1 MGPCTDGDVLPSR
14 EIGTSWVD
22 DGERA
27 FPQVRERAHAAGH
40 AAGQSRL
47 GWGAMMSRH
56 LPHSWLKAP
65 RCRRFLSSRTANNV
79 CFREQM
85 QLPFLKTI
93 SDNFLIWRD
102 R

>member
-1 MGPCTDGDVLPSR
+1 MMARGL
-14 EIGTSWVD
+14 GT
-22 DGERA
+22 
-27 FPQVRERAHAAGH
+27 QVRERAHAAGH

-47 GWGAMMSRH
+47 GWGAMMSNH

-65 RCRRFLSSRTANNV
+65 RCHRFLSSRTANNV

-93 SDNFLIWRD
+93 CDNFLTLRD